1 MKYVSEKKD
10 AVNCKHPTTGEPCI
24 VPRGHRFWVEWG
36 IDTAEAQGR
45 INEPE
50 TMAIDGSDSGS
61 SNNGI

>member
-1 MKYVSEKKD
+1 MKFTDQDKN
-10 AVNCKHPTTGEPCI
+10 AVTCKSPINGQEWT